1 MKAID
6 YADIVGPL
14 LAWYEVHKRDLPWR
28 ENKDPY
34 RIWLSEIMLQQ
45 TRVEAVKGYYERFLS
60 ALPTIEALAGAGE
73 QELLKLWEGLGY
85 YSRVRNMQKA
95 ARTVSEIYD
104 GKLPKDYDALLK
116 LSGIGPYTAA
126 AIASIAFGIPKAVV
140 DGNVLRVY
148 TRLGADP
155 SDISDP
161 AYRKKVASALDALL
175 LHVDPGAFNQAMMD
189 LGAMV
194 CTPNGTP
201 DCASCPL
208 ASLCLAHQMHTEKS
222 FPVKTPKK
230 ARSIENMTVFLIR
243 DGENFAIRKRKSSG
257 LLAGMYEPVHTN
269 GWLNEEE
276 ALIFIKS
283 LHLDPVH
290 IERIE
295 DSKHI
300 FTHKEWHMIAYE
312 IRVGFSSAKQPKELL
327 FVSRKMLQQ
336 TYPLPSAFSAYKAR
350 MGISP

>member
-6 YADIVGPL
+6 YAEIVTPL
-14 LAWYEVHKRDLPWR
+14 LAWYETHKRDLPWR

-60 ALPTIEALAGAGE
+60 ALPSVEALAGAEE

-95 ARTVSEIYD
+95 ARTVMETYG
-104 GKLPKDYDALLK
+104 GKLPDDYDALQK
-116 LSGIGPYTAA
+116 LCGIGPYTAA

-148 TRLGADP
+148 TRLSADP

-161 AYRKKVASALDALL
+161 SCRKKVASALDALL
-175 LHVDPGAFNQAMMD
+175 LHIDPGTFNQAMMD

-194 CTPNGTP
+194 CTPNGAP
-201 DCASCPL
+201 GCASCPL
-208 ASLCLAHQMHTEKS
+208 SSLCLAHLKHTERS
-222 FPVKTPKK
+222 YPVKTPPK
-230 ARSIENMTVFLIR
+230 ARRIEKMTVFLIR
-243 DGENFAIRKRKSSG
+243 DGENYAIRRRANSG
-257 LLAGMYEPVHTN
+257 LLAGMYEPVHTD

-276 ALIFIKS
+276 VLLFMKD
-283 LHLDPVH
+283 LHLDPLH

-312 IRVGFSSAKQPKELL
+312 IRVGFPSAEKPQELV
-327 FVSRKMLQQ
+327 FASREMLQQ
-336 TYPLPSAFSAYKAR
+336 TYPLPSAFRAYKAR
-350 MGISP
+350 MGVS